1 VQAITHHPAQQRLGP
16 LAALPEL
23 VAELGADPAAFLA
36 GTELA
41 PSDLRPDLVV
51 SLSLFDLLLE
61 RAAEVTGR
69 SDIALQLG
77 LRQSFRA
84 LGLIGRLMS
93 HAPTLGDALTD
104 FVTFQITNSRGAS
117 AYLHRMGDDVAFGI
131 GIYDPQ
137 FRSSLHA
144 YDLSIAVGCKLV
156 RELTNGQVEP
166 TEILLMRR
174 EPPDPA
180 SYRALAHCPL
190 RFNQAQ
196 CCLILSARSLGHRL
210 TTGDPIARAQ
220 LLNDLNARLSH
231 APWGMAGQVRHA
243 LRAAL
248 LQGNDSLSAIA
259 RTIGIHPRTLERHL
273 RQEGTGFDAIRDD
286 VRFTTAKE
294 LLALT
299 TLPIGEVGASL
310 SYGSHSS
317 FVHAFRRWA
326 ATTPTQWR
334 RNSLAKHEPK

>member
-1 VQAITHHPAQQRLGP
+1 MQAITHHPAQQRLGP

-84 LGLIGRLMS
+84 LGPIGRLMS

-180 SYRALAHCPL
+180 SYRALAHCPI
-190 RFNQAQ
+190 RFNQPQ
-196 CCLILSARSLGHRL
+196 CCLILSARSLGHRA
-210 TTGDPIARAQ
+210 T
-220 LLNDLNARLSH
+220 DLC
-231 APWGMAGQVRHA
+231 P
-243 LRAAL
+243 
-248 LQGNDSLSAIA
+248 
-259 RTIGIHPRTLERHL
+259 
-273 RQEGTGFDAIRDD
+273 
-286 VRFTTAKE
+286 
-294 LLALT
+294 
-299 TLPIGEVGASL
+299 
-310 SYGSHSS
+310 
-317 FVHAFRRWA
+317 
-326 ATTPTQWR
+326 
-334 RNSLAKHEPK
+334 

>member
-1 VQAITHHPAQQRLGP
+1 MQAITQNPAQQRIGP

-23 VAELGADPAAFLA
+23 VGELGADPAAVLA
-36 GTELA
+36 GTGLA
-41 PSDLRPDLVV
+41 LSDLRPDLFV
-51 SLSLFDLLLE
+51 SLALFDLLLE
-61 RAAEVTGR
+61 RAAAVTGR

-84 LGLIGRLMS
+84 LGPIGRLMS

-104 FVTFQITNSRGAS
+104 FVTFQITNSRGAA

-131 GIYDPQ
+131 GIYDRE
-137 FRSSLHA
+137 FRSSQYA

-174 EPPDPA
+174 EPSDPA
-180 SYRALAHCPL
+180 SYRLLAHCPM

-196 CCLILSARSLGHRL
+196 CCLILPARRLAHRL
-210 TTGDPIARAQ
+210 TTANPAARAR
-220 LLNDLNARLSH
+220 LLDELTARLSH
-231 APWGMAGQVRHA
+231 APWGVAAQVRHA
-243 LRAAL
+243 LRTAL

-259 RTIGIHPRTLERHL
+259 GIVGSHPRTLERQL
-273 RQEGTGFDAIRDD
+273 SQEGTGFDAIRDD

-299 TLPIGEVGASL
+299 TLPIGDVGASL

-317 FVHAFRRWA
+317 FVHAFRRWS

-334 RNSLAKHEPK
+334 RNSLAKHRPE

>member
-1 VQAITHHPAQQRLGP
+1 VQAITQDPAQQRLGP
-16 LAALPEL
+16 LAALPRL

-36 GTELA
+36 GTGLA
-41 PSDLRPDLVV
+41 PSDLRPDLFV
-51 SLSLFDLLLE
+51 SLPLFDLLLE

-69 SDIALQLG
+69 SDIGLQLG
-77 LRQSFRA
+77 MRQSFRA
-84 LGLIGRLMS
+84 LGPIGRLMS

-104 FVTFQITNSRGAS
+104 FVTFQIANSRGAA
-117 AYLHRMGDDVAFGI
+117 AYLHRMGDDVAFGV
-131 GIYDPQ
+131 GIYDRE

-174 EPPDPA
+174 EPADPA
-180 SYRALAHCPL
+180 FYRSLAHGPI

-196 CCLILSARSLGHRL
+196 CCLILPARSLDHRL
-210 TTGDPIARAQ
+210 TTGDPVARAQ
-220 LLNDLNARLSH
+220 LLKELTARLSH

-273 RQEGTGFDAIRDD
+273 SQEGTRFEAIKDD

-299 TLPIGEVGASL
+299 TLPIGEVGAFL

-326 ATTPTQWR
+326 EVTPTQWR